1 MVRKSAIFTCRLF
14 YHNQQNTGTAVN
26 DIKRELGK
34 LKAEKVAGVIFDVRD
49 NGGGVLTDAVGNWGF
64 HWIMGPVLQV
74 KDRNNQQDAQ
84 FDPSSGV
91 AYDGPLVVMINS
103 LSASASEIFAG
114 AMPVGPAI
122 ERAVIV
128 GGPSSFG
135 KGTVQTFA
143 DLDDFLPKNYNYL
156 KPLGSIK
163 ITIQKF
169 YRVTGKSTQFE
180 GVKADVPLPDT
191 YSYAKI
197 GEQNLDYPLPW
208 DTVYGLP
215 FQKWGQAP
223 RLDALK
229 QKSAKRIAATNSF
242 KLVNQDIAKI
252 KQKREATV
260 ESLQLAKFIAQQSSL
275 QQETESIKK
284 QQQDLPYLTV
294 QLPKADLKAKNSDP
308 ILKKKTEEW
317 LKQIN
322 QDVYLGEA
330 SFIIGDMLAP

>member
-1 MVRKSAIFTCRLF
+1 MCVIM
-14 YHNQQNTGTAVN
+14 
-26 DIKRELGK
+26 
-34 LKAEKVAGVIFDVRD
+34 VAGSW
-49 NGGGVLTDAVGNWGF
+49 TDAVGISGLFINK
-64 HWIMGPVLQV
+64 GPVLQV
-74 KDRNNQQDAQ
+74 KDRNNQQDAR

-114 AMPVGPAI
+114 AMQDYQ
-122 ERAVIV
+122 RAVIV

-143 DLDDFLPKNYNYL
+143 DLDDYLAKDYNYL

-229 QKSAKRIAATNSF
+229 QKSAKRIGTSNSF

-260 ESLQLAKFIAQQSSL
+260 ESLQLAKFIAQQLSL
-275 QQETESIKK
+275 QQEAESIKK
-284 QQQDLPYLTV
+284 QQQDLPFLTV